1 MDLQAILLDNV
12 ELGRQANV
20 FIHNNKFLGTQKELE
35 TSGISFLE
43 FSNEYMPTLQ
53 QSEQV
58 FSSIFDILKLKFSDS
73 GYTNQTSDSI
83 QYTVQQ
89 TEQGVIA
96 GGIKIVGFSN
106 VVSIDGR
113 NYIPDNNSILVKYAA
128 VKAPSFTFV
137 SGGVSSIK
145 SSVETSI
152 VNGTAYATLTV
163 KMEYYT
169 VSVNRL
175 TNKTVK
181 QSHKATATFYDSC
194 KAPELLP
201 KQQGITA
208 YVDVYPTVNLPQFTV
223 NVGHDNFTQKIVY
236 SYNDVNIT
244 HTLMKGE
251 YKTDSKGI
259 NHIIYFRVDRWDS
272 SNLSN
277 MGDMVTFSSPFN
289 PNGLSVYY
297 STPYETIKVTD
308 IKVTVHE
315 VNTDSLLGGIVGF
328 LLRFFML
335 ISSILMIGRIVVRG

>member
-1 MDLQAILLDNV
+1 L
-12 ELGRQANV
+12 
-20 FIHNNKFLGTQKELE
+20 
-35 TSGISFLE
+35 
-43 FSNEYMPTLQ
+43 
-53 QSEQV
+53 
-58 FSSIFDILKLKFSDS
+58 
-73 GYTNQTSDSI
+73 
-83 QYTVQQ
+83 
-89 TEQGVIA
+89 IA

-106 VVSIDGR
+106 VVSIDGKS
-113 NYIPDNNSILVKYAA
+113 YIPDEKSILVKYAA
-128 VKAPSFTFV
+128 VKAPSFAFISGEV
-137 SGGVSSIK
+137 SNIK
-145 SSVETSI
+145 SSVNTSI

-169 VSVNRL
+169 VSKNSI
-175 TNKTVK
+175 TKKSIKN
-181 QSHKATATFYDSC
+181 SHTATAIFYDSC

-223 NVGHDNFTQKIVY
+223 SIGHDNFTQKIVY

-251 YKTDSKGI
+251 CKTDSKGI

-277 MGDMVTFSSPFN
+277 MGDMVTFNSPFN

-297 STPYETIKVTD
+297 FTPYETIKVTD
-308 IKVTVHE
+308 VKVTVHE